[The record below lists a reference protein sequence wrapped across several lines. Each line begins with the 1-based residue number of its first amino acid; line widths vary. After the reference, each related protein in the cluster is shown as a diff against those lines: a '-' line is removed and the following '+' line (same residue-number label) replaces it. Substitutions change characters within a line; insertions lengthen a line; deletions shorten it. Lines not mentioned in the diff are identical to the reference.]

1 MVRRATVR
9 QGFTLIELL
18 VVLAIMGALLTL
30 VVPRYF
36 EQADRA
42 KETVLRENLTVMRV
56 SIDHF
61 HADRGRYPQT
71 LQELVEGR
79 YLREVP
85 TDTLTGSRTTWT
97 LVAPADGEAGIYD
110 VRSGA
115 RGKGKDG
122 TDYSTW

>member
-42 KETVLRENLTVMRV
+42 KETVLRENLTVMRA
-56 SIDHF
+56 SIDRF
-61 HADRGRYPQT
+61 HGDRGRYPQT

-79 YLREVP
+79 YLREIP
-85 TDTLTGSRTTWT
+85 MDTLTGSRSTWT
-97 LVAPADGEAGIYD
+97 PVAPADGEAGIYD

>member
-1 MVRRATVR
+1 MVRRA

-36 EQADRA
+36 EQADKA
-42 KETVLRENLTVMRV
+42 QETVLRENLTVMRD
-56 SIDHF
+56 SIDRF
-61 HADRGRYPQT
+61 RSDLGRYPQS
-71 LQELVEGR
+71 LEELVERR

-85 TDTLTGSRTTWT
+85 MDTVARSRTTWKT
-97 LVAPADGEAGIYD
+97 LPPPDGSAGVYD

-115 RGKGKDG
+115 QGKGKDG

>member
-1 MVRRATVR
+1 MTRR
-9 QGFTLIELL
+9 GFTLIELL

-42 KETVLRENLTVMRV
+42 RETVLRENLTVLRV
-56 SIDHF
+56 SIDRF
-61 HADRGRYPQT
+61 HGDSGRYPQT
-71 LQELVEGR
+71 LEELVERR

-85 TDTLTGSRTTWT
+85 MDTLTGSRTTWT
-97 LVAPADGEAGIYD
+97 LVAPADGGAGIYD

-115 RGKGKDG
+115 RGKAKDG
-122 TDYSTW
+122 TDYSSW

>member
-1 MVRRATVR
+1 MNRR
-9 QGFTLIELL
+9 GFTLIELL

-42 KETVLRENLTVMRV
+42 KETVLRENLTVLRS
-56 SIDHF
+56 SIDRF
-61 HADRGRYPQT
+61 HGDSGRYPQA
-71 LQELVEGR
+71 LDELVQRR

-85 TDTLTGSRTTWT
+85 MDTITGSRTTWT
-97 LVAPADGEAGIYD
+97 LVAPTDGGAGIYD

-115 RGKGKDG
+115 QGKAKDG
-122 TDYSTW
+122 TEYRTW

>member
-1 MVRRATVR
+1 MVRRATER

>member
-1 MVRRATVR
+1 MKRR
-9 QGFTLIELL
+9 GFTLIELL

-36 EQADRA
+36 EQTERA
-42 KETVLRENLTVMRV
+42 KETVLRENLTVLRA
-56 SIDHF
+56 SIDRF
-61 HADRGRYPQT
+61 HGDSGRYPQT
-71 LQELVEGR
+71 LHELVERR

-85 TDTLTGSRTTWT
+85 MDAVTGSRTTWEV
-97 LVAPADGEAGIYD
+97 VAPTDGQAGIYD

-115 RGKGKDG
+115 RGKAKDG

>member
-1 MVRRATVR
+1 MKRR
-9 QGFTLIELL
+9 GFTLIELL

-42 KETVLRENLTVMRV
+42 KETVLRENLTVLRS
-56 SIDHF
+56 SIDRF
-61 HADRGRYPQT
+61 HGDSGRYPQA
-71 LQELVEGR
+71 LDELVQRR

-85 TDTLTGSRTTWT
+85 MDTITGSRTTWT
-97 LVAPADGEAGIYD
+97 LVAPTDGGAGIYD

-115 RGKGKDG
+115 QGKAKDG
-122 TDYSTW
+122 TEYRTW

>member
-122 TDYSTW
+122 TDYTTW

>member
-1 MVRRATVR
+1 MKRH
-9 QGFTLIELL
+9 GFTLIELL

-42 KETVLRENLTVMRV
+42 KETVLRENLTVLRQ
-56 SIDHF
+56 SIDRF
-61 HADRGRYPQT
+61 HGDRGRYPQA
-71 LQELVEGR
+71 LDELVERR

-85 TDTLTGSRTTWT
+85 MDTITGSRSTWT
-97 LVAPADGEAGIYD
+97 LVAPSGGEAGIYD

-115 RGKGKDG
+115 KGKANDG
-122 TDYSTW
+122 TDYSSW

>member
-1 MVRRATVR
+1 MKRR
-9 QGFTLIELL
+9 GFTLIELL

-36 EQADRA
+36 EQAERA
-42 KETVLRENLTVMRV
+42 KETVLRENLTVLRA
-56 SIDHF
+56 SIDRF
-61 HADRGRYPQT
+61 HGDRGRYPQT
-71 LQELVEGR
+71 LQELVERR

-85 TDTLTGSRTTWT
+85 MDTLTGSRSTWT
-97 LVAPADGEAGIYD
+97 LEAPANGEAGIYD

-115 RGKGKDG
+115 RGKAKDG